1 MKNRA
6 DDGALFPEDRDRAA
20 EGLLETL
27 RPLFCAIKKRFAR
40 RFIRPLVKT
49 RKKQY
54 NIKLGSVSAD
64 AHESKEA
71 RVA

>member
-1 MKNRA
+1 MGRFSPKT
-6 DDGALFPEDRDRAA
+6 
-20 EGLLETL
+20 ETERL
-27 RPLFCAIKKRFAR
+27 KGFWNPFGRFFARQKRFAR

-49 RKKQY
+49 HKKQY

>member
-1 MKNRA
+1 MTGRFSPKTETERLK
-6 DDGALFPEDRDRAA
+6 GFWKPFGRFLRD
-20 EGLLETL
+20 
-27 RPLFCAIKKRFAR
+27 KKRFAR